1 MENQELFTDKITKGN
16 RTYFFDVKRAENGG
30 LFLSISESKR
40 TEAGFQKYNIVIFEE
55 DIEDVKRVF
64 NRVVKKLGALSAGG
78 EEKGHLD
85 TIRADYPQAYLPWSA
100 EDDEK
105 LEVLYCEGKTVKELV
120 AIFERQ
126 PGAIRSR
133 IKKLELREKY
143 G

>member
-64 NRVVKKLGALSAGG
+64 NRAVKKLGVLSAGG
-78 EEKGHLD
+78 EEKGYLD
-85 TIRADYPQAYLPWSA
+85 AGGR
-100 EDDEK
+100 
-105 LEVLYCEGKTVKELV
+105 
-120 AIFERQ
+120 R
-126 PGAIRSR
+126 
-133 IKKLELREKY
+133 LREYVCRGRRYHNCQPPRNFPTAVLSTPSSGWPHENKHFN
-143 G
+143 